1 MLIPLIAKDPEANDF
16 TCRDG
21 EIEYMA
27 PAGTGGTEGGDTGSG
42 DSAAAAA
49 AYGLRFSL
57 TPEGTCPA
65 FTVRI
70 PLQSGDAEKARLLLG
85 GEPSR
90 VDAATADRLTAAILQ
105 KTAAEFSQVVAER
118 RRLGLH
124 LLPFRAY
131 CMLRSADGRRGFPSA
146 QAVMLPSESP
156 PHPEITG
163 SGISDD
169 TLTLS
174 MRIPVT
180 PSRLEAVLPVGS
192 GACDVQTFVSY
203 PVYIPLADEA
213 AGSIGSVKS
222 MSGGNATGVR
232 FAFLSE
238 GSMKAS
244 VAASEKYYRLY
255 GNPQTG
261 YRLASKAAPAAD
273 YSVYAE
279 LYGAAPLFPV
289 DSLTAMESSADP
301 FAWIADW
308 EKIEDGCLPI
318 SLPYAC
324 RGAVVG
330 GGDDV
335 GGGGDGTTPAIPEY
349 ADAGLASKIMAAT
362 GWKNV
367 LLTRPM
373 TFAGAERSR
382 RNAAAQSVRT
392 LRVIG
397 LPDSD
402 ALGVLLGSDD
412 GRRYEALRIFDPH
425 GSRMLLT
432 PPRLFHRL
440 LLAGAAPF
448 GALAIQINE

>member
-1 MLIPLIAKDPEANDF
+1 MLIPLIPKDPEANDF

-21 EIEYMA
+21 EIEYIV
-27 PAGTGGTEGGDTGSG
+27 PTGTGGTEGGDTGSG
-42 DSAAAAA
+42 DFSAAAA

-57 TPEGTCPA
+57 TPEGSCPA

-70 PLQSGDAEKARLLLG
+70 PLQSGDAEKVKLLLG

-156 PHPEITG
+156 PHPEIIG
-163 SGISDD
+163 SSISDD

-203 PVYIPLADEA
+203 PVYIPPADEA

-222 MSGGNATGVR
+222 LSGGNVTGVR
-232 FAFLSE
+232 FAFLSA

-244 VAASEKYYRLY
+244 VVAPEKYYRLY

-279 LYGAAPLFPV
+279 LYGATPLFPV
-289 DSLTAMESSADP
+289 DSLRAMESDADP
-301 FAWIADW
+301 FGWTADW
-308 EKIEDGCLPI
+308 EKCGDGCFPL

-324 RGAVVG
+324 RTAGN
-330 GGDDV
+330 
-335 GGGGDGTTPAIPEY
+335 TLSIPEY
-349 ADAGLASKIMAAT
+349 ADVGLASKIMAAT

-382 RNAAAQSVRT
+382 RNAVAQSVRT

-402 ALGVLLGSDD
+402 ALGVLLGSND

-440 LLAGAAPF
+440 LLAADAPF

>member
-1 MLIPLIAKDPEANDF
+1 MLIPLIPKDPEANDF

-21 EIEYMA
+21 EIEYIA
-27 PAGTGGTEGGDTGSG
+27 PAGTGGVAGGDTGSG
-42 DSAAAAA
+42 DFSAAAA
-49 AYGLRFSL
+49 AYGVRFSL

-70 PLQSGDAEKARLLLG
+70 PLQSGDAEKAKLLLG
-85 GEPSR
+85 GESSR
-90 VDAATADRLTAAILQ
+90 VDAATADRLTAVILK

-118 RRLGLH
+118 RCLGLH

-131 CMLRSADGRRGFPSA
+131 CMLRSADGRKGYPSA

-163 SGISDD
+163 SSISDD

-180 PSRLEAVLPVGS
+180 PSRLEAVLPIGS

-203 PVYIPLADEA
+203 PVYIPEADEA

-222 MSGGNATGVR
+222 LSGGNATGVR
-232 FAFLSE
+232 FAFLSV

-244 VAASEKYYRLY
+244 VAAPEKYYRLY

-261 YRLASKAAPAAD
+261 YRLASKAAPAPD

-279 LYGAAPLFPV
+279 LYGAAPLFPIN
-289 DSLTAMESSADP
+289 SLTAMESDADP

-308 EKIEDGCLPI
+308 EKSGDGCLPL

-324 RGAVVG
+324 RSAAV
-330 GGDDV
+330 D
-335 GGGGDGTTPAIPEY
+335 GGGDGTTPAIPED
-349 ADAGLASKIMAAT
+349 ADAGLISKIMAAT

-382 RNAAAQSVRT
+382 RKAEAQSVRT

-402 ALGVLLGSDD
+402 AVGVLLGSDD

-425 GSRMLLT
+425 GSRLLLT
-432 PPRLFHRL
+432 PPRLFHRML
-440 LLAGAAPF
+440 LVGNAPF

>member
-1 MLIPLIAKDPEANDF
+1 MLIPFIPKDPEANDF

-21 EIEYMA
+21 EIEYIA
-27 PAGTGGTEGGDTGSG
+27 LAGTGGVAGGDTGSG
-42 DSAAAAA
+42 DFSAAAA
-49 AYGLRFSL
+49 AYGVRFSL

-65 FTVRI
+65 ITVRI
-70 PLQSGDAEKARLLLG
+70 PLQSGDAEKAKLLLG
-85 GEPSR
+85 GESSR
-90 VDAATADRLTAAILQ
+90 VDAATADRITAAILK
-105 KTAAEFSQVVAER
+105 KTAAEFSQVVAEH

-131 CMLRSADGRRGFPSA
+131 CMLRSVDGRKVYPSA

-163 SGISDD
+163 SSISDD

-180 PSRLEAVLPVGS
+180 PSRLEAVLPIGS

-203 PVYIPLADEA
+203 PVYIPEADEA

-222 MSGGNATGVR
+222 LSGGNATGVR
-232 FAFLSE
+232 FAFLSA

-244 VAASEKYYRLY
+244 VAAPEKYYRLY

-261 YRLASKAAPAAD
+261 YRLASKAAPAPD

-279 LYGAAPLFPV
+279 LYGAAPLFPIN
-289 DSLTAMESSADP
+289 SLTAMESDADP

-308 EKIEDGCLPI
+308 EKSGDGCLPL

-324 RGAVVG
+324 RSAAV
-330 GGDDV
+330 D
-335 GGGGDGTTPAIPEY
+335 GGGDGTTPAIPED
-349 ADAGLASKIMAAT
+349 ADAGLISKIMAAT

-382 RNAAAQSVRT
+382 RKAEAQSVRT

-402 ALGVLLGSDD
+402 AVGVLLGSDD
-412 GRRYEALRIFDPH
+412 GRRYEALRIFDPR
-425 GSRMLLT
+425 GSRLLLT
-432 PPRLFHRL
+432 PPRLFHRML
-440 LLAGAAPF
+440 LVGNAPF